1 MIAPLSSR
9 NLNLEPFN
17 LTEPLAALRAWL
29 RNLPS
34 AAVAFSGGVDSALLL
49 KLAWDEL
56 GDRCSAL
63 LAVSS
68 SLPKSEQDAAVRL
81 AAEIGAPLRILTT
94 RETENPDYQA
104 NAPNRCFHCKDHVY
118 AVLAEEAR
126 KLHPQ
131 AVLLDGMNADD
142 TLDIRPGRAAA
153 KRHGVRSPLHD
164 FGLTKADV
172 RSLARDLGLRV
183 WDKPAAACLASRVA
197 YGIPVNDDLLRRV
210 ENAEAFLK
218 SHGFEELRVRH
229 HGDIARIE
237 VPPAEMERALAHAV
251 DLTGGLKALGWL
263 YVTLD
268 LEGLRHGSMNAPL
281 AKST

>member
-9 NLNLEPFN
+9 NLNLETFN
-17 LTEPLAALRAWL
+17 LTKPLAALRAWL
-29 RNLPS
+29 RDLPS

-56 GDRCSAL
+56 GDRCAAL
-63 LAVSS
+63 LAASP
-68 SLPKSEQDAAVRL
+68 SLPKSEQDAAVHL
-81 AAEIGAPLRILTT
+81 VAEIGAPLRILTT

-118 AVLAEEAR
+118 AVLAEETR

-164 FGLTKADV
+164 FGFTKANV
-172 RSLARDLGLRV
+172 RALARDLGLRV

-197 YGIPVNDDLLRRV
+197 YGLAVSDALLQRI
-210 ENAEAFLK
+210 ENAEAFLQAR
-218 SHGFEELRVRH
+218 GFTELRVRH
-229 HGDIARIE
+229 HGDIVRIE
-237 VPPAEMERALAHAV
+237 VPPAEMERAIAQAA
-251 DLTGGLKALGWL
+251 DLTGGLKALGWH

-281 AKST
+281 KPA

>member
-9 NLNLEPFN
+9 NLTLETSN
-17 LTEPLAALRAWL
+17 STTALRAWL
-29 RNLPS
+29 RELPY

-56 GDRCSAL
+56 GSRCAAL
-63 LAVSS
+63 LAVSP
-68 SLPKSEQDAAVRL
+68 SLPKSEQDAAIRL
-81 AAEIGAPLRILTT
+81 AAEIGAPLRIITT
-94 RETENPDYQA
+94 RETESPNYQA

-164 FGLTKADV
+164 FGFTKAGV

-197 YGIPVNDDLLRRV
+197 YGLTVSDGLLQRI
-210 ENAEAFLK
+210 ENAEAFLQAR
-218 SHGFEELRVRH
+218 GFTELRVRH

-237 VPPAEMERALAHAV
+237 VPPSEMERAIAQAAE
-251 DLTGGLKALGWL
+251 LTGGLKALGWL

-281 AKST
+281 AKAT